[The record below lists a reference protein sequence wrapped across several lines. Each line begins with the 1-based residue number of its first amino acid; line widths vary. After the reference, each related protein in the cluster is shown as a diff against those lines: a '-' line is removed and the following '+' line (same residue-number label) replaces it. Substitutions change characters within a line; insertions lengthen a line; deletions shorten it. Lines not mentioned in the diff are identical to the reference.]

1 MNCFHKSQPLYVV
14 LPYFNFCG
22 FKRRR
27 DLFVQF
33 VNEIASVSG
42 IRVVISEAESPTPL
56 PRGLPVW
63 RHMTFKTPSRI
74 WIKENLVNLAVNR
87 LPNSWKYMSWIDADL
102 TFLNQNWVRDT
113 IHELQTADVVQL
125 WRSAVNLGARG
136 ETLKVDT
143 SFAYMFIS
151 SGTPWVPTDKYGFW
165 HSGYAWACTR
175 KAYDQMGGLIDWAI
189 LGSGDRHMAMALA
202 GLADK
207 SCPGNIHPNYKVLL
221 DDFQK
226 KMKNFKTSY
235 VDGTIVHHWHGAFAN
250 RRYKERWEI
259 LTKNQFDPFVDIGME
274 ADGTVRLT
282 KDGKRFE
289 ALLDEY
295 FIGRKEDS

>member
-1 MNCFHKSQPLYVV
+1 MNCFRKSQPLYVV

>member
-1 MNCFHKSQPLYVV
+1 MNCFPKSQPLYVV